1 MKNQTV
7 KHYHGKQQ
15 EMEQQS
21 GNGRRRIMPGGLRRV
36 GRWAAAF
43 LLAGFLAGA
52 SFGTP
57 GMDSVSAAQTIQTQA
72 AALELGE
79 LPLTADNAQRLD
91 FTINAGNVSKYDNA
105 VLTGSFSDEDGN
117 IARKRIVIDGTTVNL
132 TIRDVSIDRS
142 AWYATTAAIELI
154 NGAKLNLTLEGD
166 NVLKGSIG
174 GAGIGVGE
182 DCTLTIT
189 GQSMGT
195 LTAVGGSYYGGA
207 AGIGANG
214 TGAYAGKPREVIQ
227 KFGTIIIEGGTV
239 NAEGGTYYYRG
250 VLESSGAG
258 IGGSGYGSEGTII
271 IRGGVVNAV
280 GGTGAAGIGGGCA
293 GHVDKIEITGGK
305 VTASAVGDKTDSKI
319 QGAAIG
325 SGYNGNFQEAMPCG
339 EISITGGEITAD
351 GNIGYGTGDNEYDGG
366 SIRIGGEAKLDVTGT
381 ISPKDPEG
389 VAYTL
394 QLTVYD
400 LKLVGS
406 QNIPGTA
413 ELKNQ
418 KKTTTCTVAGASAA
432 IELEYFAES
441 ALTGKQDVK
450 VTLGADVYQTQ
461 VDFQE
466 GRTDYTVQI
475 GQPLC
480 DTRLRLDID
489 WNRKTKTRKVIALR
503 VRQAGKELGSQEY
516 YAGET
521 TECPESRD
529 YLYVQMYLPEGE
541 QYDITAAIKDV
552 NGGEPVTVSGQ
563 TVKSDVENMLYVLPL
578 NVELTDVDS
587 TDNLAEVTVSGK
599 KDIKVYYLVSGSELT
614 DAEVQEKAGAG
625 ETVSLKLTGGT
636 QTFSV
641 AASDVETDVTCY
653 VIAKG
658 SNGYS
663 AVYRQSFHSGKMAA
677 VKAMLYKRGETEG
690 IAYATLDAAVAAA
703 QKPENAGCTVR
714 LQENMTHSGTLTVNG
729 GSFTLDVN
737 GKQLTAEDRTTLLQ
751 LDGGSLTLK
760 DSVGTG
766 SMVGGKRVG
775 TTVANMIVANGGTL
789 TIQNGNYWVNAKGS
803 GADADKGAVIYTDE
817 GANPVVKIKD
827 GSFGR
832 KTQCSKYGFYM
843 QSGILEVEGGTF
855 VDVWNYAIKNTD
867 ATISGGEFQS
877 NLILSHDNAKLRG
890 GSFSSIYVADD
901 EGEIASNGD
910 CTKLLDGTYGE
921 KYQYK
926 YKKNGNLVEAKD
938 AKGNSLFN
946 VEVVCKLPELN
957 RSAQITIVG
966 RGNGQP
972 MIGDTLEC
980 TFIEYVSWDEWTE
993 LGTPTYNWYSVD
1005 GEDGEDVKLVHTD
1018 SGRANDKYTVT
1029 ADDIGKMIYCE
1040 VSVENYQKSV
1050 CTKPKG
1056 PVTKYRLSNITNLFQ
1071 QKPTK
1076 YYTGEPVTL
1085 TAEDFAA
1092 AGVGANN
1099 GWNLQLDTDFIVQR
1113 YEDNIEVGDYATVW
1127 IEGIGEYINS
1137 TRGTFYI
1144 QYKTMDVTP
1153 TVKGLGA
1160 DGWTDYVELVA
1171 PVGYTISFYQKEG
1184 YAGSIFYDTESD
1196 ADGVQ
1201 LTYYLKENAT
1211 GYISDAM
1218 QLNDTV
1224 KVDTTAPGFTG
1235 EADGISFGLNNWK
1248 ESEKELTFDIRTH
1261 SAPMAVHATDA
1272 LSGIQTYYYYAD
1284 RVQDTANYKVLTDY
1298 QLLGR
1303 SFTEAAD
1310 GKFTLDEDGSYVVY
1324 AYAVDK
1330 AGNQSAVI
1338 CSNGIVIDNTAPKL
1352 TADVPAESIEA
1363 NDADVEFT
1371 LDEAGT
1377 VYYYYCDSNSSL
1389 GLNATPSFDE
1399 LVALPG
1405 CCTAVPVSGEQAG
1418 QLQNI
1423 HLSDLDYNTEYAV
1436 YLVAEDILENVG
1448 KVQRLRFKT
1457 EKLAPVLKEAPTLTG
1472 EYGTKAKDLQPTGG
1486 KVCQSDG
1493 ETILEGTWS
1502 IATANMGLDLVLQA
1516 GEEKNY
1522 GVIFTVTSAGG
1533 LNDTY
1538 EDLECDAKVVITP
1551 RDIASFTVED
1561 IADCEYNDTEQKP
1574 EPVVKWTDSYNTE
1587 RTLTNGMDYQVSYRD
1602 NIHAGTATI
1611 IITGQGNYQ
1620 GTLEKEFRI
1629 TQAKNEFT
1637 STLTC
1642 DSYTYDKEAVPAPNV
1657 TAKYG
1662 TVIYEYAKVPDNGNP
1677 PEDGA
1682 YTTELPVKAG
1692 EWCVRA
1698 YVPETEDYAGMCSG
1712 GVPFTIRKAKYRNGM
1727 QYGEYV
1733 SYRDWT
1739 GETVTVPGD
1748 KFFPNPPE
1756 DCGKITY
1763 SVKVSDNSN
1772 ILEGSAAV
1780 DENGTL
1786 SYRLRQVA
1794 ASEIEYGSKGAWITY
1809 QIFTENYE
1817 IDGDSGWRIEVV
1829 DLLNFSVW
1837 DWVEIDGS
1845 NELTYGQKLS
1855 ALNLKSEGSL
1865 VYDVH
1870 MNEVEGSFE
1879 WLEPESVPAV
1889 GTASATYYFRH
1900 SLKESYKTYQN
1911 EIAIT
1916 VVPAEPEVT
1925 APVLSEGVTITYDR
1939 TKTLGELAPMDGYVT
1954 ASATGGIWTGGS
1966 AAWTVGDNRV
1976 TVDGSWSWQNPD
1988 VVPTVDNNG
1997 YVAVFTPTDTN
2008 YKQTTA
2014 VVTLSVE
2021 KATPDIT
2028 EKPTASAITYGQT
2041 LAESTLSGGAGNVAG
2056 TFAWKDGDVK
2066 PTVSDDD
2073 ATPYEVVFT
2082 SEDSNWGTAETTVT
2096 LKVHKAPR
2104 PSNMP
2109 QTKMEPAH
2117 SVKTVGEVEL
2127 PQGWCW
2133 EETDALQ
2140 ELADETAVTA
2150 TAVYNG
2156 SDKGNYETESAE
2168 IVLIR
2173 SKCEHAST
2181 TVNGRKDAT
2190 CQAEGY
2196 TGDTVCTECGV
2207 TLLVGTVIPKTAHSY
2222 TGAVTKAATTEE
2234 EGVMTYSCSACGH
2247 SYTEAIPKLTPTPK
2261 PEEDKTPA
2269 PTEAP
2274 TATPAPT
2281 AAPTEAP
2288 TATPDPTAAP
2298 AETPEA
2304 TPAPTAAPTEAPT
2317 ATPDPTAAPAET
2329 PEATPDPTAA
2339 PTEAPTATSAPATAP
2354 TTAPAAKATE
2364 APAAKPATTPVPVPA
2379 TKPAVMP
2386 VPDMEMPYLKK
2397 DTGKNSWELIGEQLE
2412 NTQDN
2417 GVIDVEMN
2425 GTTTVPGEIF
2435 DTIKDRDVTVVFH
2448 MGDGITWT
2456 VNGRDVTAAGK
2467 NIDLGVVF
2475 GEEAGKTIPVE
2486 VINNVTGERY
2496 SVNLTLAYDG
2506 EFGFK
2511 ATLTLNMDKKNAG
2524 LFANLFYYN
2533 EQSGE
2538 LEFICADEI
2547 DSQGEV
2553 GLTFTHASDYT
2564 IIIDRQSMEP
2574 GAVEDPVNPA
2584 AADEVSAT
2592 GSFPLIP
2599 GLLIAL
2605 AVIILG
2611 AAGILLVKAGK
2622 KTEE

>member
-7 KHYHGKQQ
+7 KQQ
-15 EMEQQS
+15 EMKKQN
-21 GNGRRRIMPGGLRRV
+21 GNDRKRSVDGLRRV

-57 GMDSVSAAQTIQTQA
+57 GMDRVNAAQTIQTQA
-72 AALELGE
+72 AVLELDK
-79 LPLTADNAQRLD
+79 LPLTTDNAQRLD
-91 FTINAGNVSKYDNA
+91 FTINAGNVSKYNNA

-132 TIRDVSIDRS
+132 TIRDVNIDRN

-189 GQSMGT
+189 AQSTGT
-195 LTAVGGSYYGGA
+195 LKAVGGSYYGGA

-239 NAEGGTYYYRG
+239 NAEGGTYSYRG
-250 VLESSGAG
+250 VLETSGAG

-271 IRGGVVNAV
+271 ISGGVVNAV

-293 GHVDKIEITGGK
+293 GHVDEIEITGGK
-305 VTASAVGDKTDSKI
+305 VTATAVVDGTNSTI

-325 SGYNGNFQEAMPCG
+325 SGYNGNSKEALPCG

-351 GNIGYGTGDNEYDGG
+351 GNIGYGTGDNEYNGG

-381 ISPKDPEG
+381 ISLKDPEG

-400 LKLVGS
+400 VRLVGS

-489 WNRKTKTRKVIALR
+489 WNWKTRTRKVIALS

-516 YAGET
+516 YAGVT
-521 TECPESRD
+521 TEYPKSRD

-541 QYDITAAIKDV
+541 QYDITTAIENV

-563 TVKSDVENMLYVLPL
+563 AVKSDVENMLYVLPL

-599 KDIKVYYLVSGSELT
+599 KDIKVYYLVSASELT
-614 DAEVQEKAGAG
+614 DAAVQEKAEAG
-625 ETVSLKLTGGT
+625 ETQSLTLTGGT

-663 AVYRQSFHSGKMAA
+663 AVYRQSFHSGKLAA

-714 LQENMTHSGTLTVNG
+714 IQEDMTHSGTLTVNG

-751 LDGGSLTLK
+751 LNGGSLTLK
-760 DSVGTG
+760 DSMGTG
-766 SMVGGKRVG
+766 SMVGGKRVKN
-775 TTVANMIVANGGTL
+775 TVANMIVANGGTL
-789 TIQNGNYWVNAKGS
+789 TIQNGNYWVNGN
-803 GADADKGAVIYTDE
+803 GNVADTGAVIYTAE

-832 KTQCSKYGFYM
+832 KTQCSKCGFYM
-843 QSGILEVEGGTF
+843 LSGTLEVEGGTF
-855 VDVWNYAIKNTD
+855 VDVRNYAIKSAK
-867 ATISGGEFQS
+867 ATISGGEFKD
-877 NLILSHDNAKLRG
+877 NLYLNQDNVKLRG
-890 GSFSSIYVADD
+890 GIFSSIYVADD

-910 CTKLLDGTYGE
+910 CTKLLDGEYG
-921 KYQYK
+921 KNYQY
-926 YKKNGNLVEAKD
+926 YKKDTKGQYSKPLDKKAANGT
-938 AKGNSLFN
+938 SLLE
-946 VEVVCKLPELN
+946 VEVFCLLQELKG
-957 RSAQITIVG
+957 SAVISVKSASGSI
-966 RGNGQP
+966 RQP
-972 MIGDTLEC
+972 MVGDTLQC
-980 TFIEYVSWDEWTE
+980 TFTPESGMTEWDAIEE
-993 LGTPTYNWYSVD
+993 PAYNWYRMD
-1005 GEDGEDVKLVHTD
+1005 GEEATLVETKT
-1018 SGRANDKYTVT
+1018 GRWNNTYDVT
-1029 ADDIGKMIYCE
+1029 ADDLGKTLYCE
-1040 VSVENYQKSV
+1040 VTAANYQKSV
-1050 CTKPKG
+1050 RGELKG
-1056 PVTKYRLSNITNLFQ
+1056 PVTKYRLNAINTLF
-1071 QKPTK
+1071 KNTVTK

-1085 TAEDFAA
+1085 TAEDFAD
-1092 AGVGANN
+1092 AGVGGNN
-1099 GWNLQLDTDFIVQR
+1099 NLNLQLDIDFVVQR
-1113 YEDNIEVGDYATVW
+1113 YENNIEVGKATVW
-1127 IEGIGEYINS
+1127 VEGIGDYIGS
-1137 TRGTFYI
+1137 TKNRFDI
-1144 QYKTMDVTP
+1144 VYKPMNVTP

-1160 DGWTDYVELVA
+1160 DGWTNCAELVA
-1171 PVGYTISFYQKEG
+1171 PEGYTISFSQKDG
-1184 YAGSIFYDTESD
+1184 YAGSIFYDKESGMD
-1196 ADGVQ
+1196 SVQ
-1201 LTYYLKENAT
+1201 PTYYLRETTT
-1211 GYISDAM
+1211 GYISDAK
-1218 QLNDTV
+1218 QLADV
-1224 KVDTTAPGFTG
+1224 IKVEKEAPVFTG
-1235 EADGISFGLNNWK
+1235 EFDGISFGLSNWK
-1248 ESEKELTFDIRTH
+1248 EREKPISFEIKTK
-1261 SAPMAVHATDA
+1261 SAQMALQATDA

-1284 RVQDTANYKVLTDY
+1284 RVQDTANYQVLTDY
-1298 QLLGR
+1298 QLQELER
-1303 SFTEAAD
+1303 SFKAAEN
-1310 GKFTLDEDGSYVVY
+1310 GRFTLDTDGSYVVY

-1330 AGNQSAVI
+1330 AGNRSAVI
-1338 CSNGIVIDNTAPKL
+1338 CSNGIVIDNTAPGL
-1352 TADVPAESIEA
+1352 TAAVPAEKIKSNE
-1363 NDADVEFT
+1363 ADVEFT
-1371 LDEAGT
+1371 MDEAGT
-1377 VYYYYCDSNSSL
+1377 LSYYYCDSNSGFGMNETPTFEELENHKGAFDEHFRYGTVSVSL
-1389 GLNATPSFDE
+1389 GQ
-1399 LVALPG
+1399 V
-1405 CCTAVPVSGEQAG
+1405 G
-1418 QLQNI
+1418 QKQNLSLENLDI
-1423 HLSDLDYNTEYAV
+1423 HTEYAV
-1436 YLVAEDILENVG
+1436 YLVTEDEMGNVSQV
-1448 KVQRLRFKT
+1448 KRLNFRTK
-1457 EKLAPVLKEAPTLTG
+1457 KLLPVLKEAPTLTG
-1472 EYGTKAKDLQPTGG
+1472 EYGTKVADLQITGG
-1486 KVCQSDG
+1486 SVLQPDK
-1493 ETILEGTWS
+1493 ETALEGTWS
-1502 IATANMGLDLVLQA
+1502 LVTGNTGLDLVPQV
-1516 GEEKNY
+1516 GEEKTY
-1522 GVIFTVTSAGG
+1522 RVIYKITSAGG
-1533 LNDTY
+1533 LNDAY
-1538 EDLECDAKVVITP
+1538 EDVECDAKAVITP
-1551 RDIASFTVED
+1551 KDISSFTVED
-1561 IADCEYNDTEQKP
+1561 IADCEYSGAELTP
-1574 EPVVKWTDSYNTE
+1574 EPVVKGTDRYGAE
-1587 RTLTNGMDYQVSYRD
+1587 QTLTKGVDYQVSYRD
-1602 NIHAGTATI
+1602 NTHAGTATM

-1620 GTLEKEFRI
+1620 GVLEKRFQI
-1629 TQAKNEFT
+1629 KQARNEFT
-1637 STLTC
+1637 SKLTC
-1642 DSYTYDKEAVPAPNV
+1642 AGYTYAKDAVPAPNV

-1662 TVIYEYAKVPDNGNP
+1662 TVIYEYAKVADNGNP
-1677 PEDGA
+1677 PVEDD

-1698 YVPETEDYAGMCSG
+1698 YVPETEDYTGMLSG
-1712 GVPFTIRKAKYRNGM
+1712 GVPFTIRKAEYRNGI

-1739 GETVTVPGD
+1739 GETVTVPGE

-1763 SVKVSDNSN
+1763 SVKVDDLSN
-1772 ILEGSAAV
+1772 ILEGTAVV

-1786 SYRLRQVA
+1786 SYRLRQVT
-1794 ASEIEYGSKGAWITY
+1794 ASEIENGEKQAWITY
-1809 QIFTENYE
+1809 KISTENYE
-1817 IDGDSGWRIEVV
+1817 IVGDSGWRIEVV
-1829 DLLNFSVW
+1829 DWLEFQGRDEVQ
-1837 DWVEIDGS
+1837 IDGS

-1855 ALNLKSEGSL
+1855 ALTLNSRNS
-1865 VYDVH
+1865 VFHDVH

-1889 GTASATYYFRH
+1889 GTTSATYYLRH

-1916 VVPAEPEVT
+1916 VVPATPRVT
-1925 APVLSEGVTITYDR
+1925 APVLGNGVTITYDPA
-1939 TKTLGELAPMDGYVT
+1939 KTLGDVFPLNGYAV
-1954 ASATGGIWTGGS
+1954 AGSMAESIWTGGS
-1966 AAWTVGDNRV
+1966 AVWTVGDNEV

-1988 VVPTVDNNG
+1988 IVPTVDSEG
-1997 YVAVFTPTDTN
+1997 YVAVFTPTDHVN
-2008 YKQTTA
+2008 YKPTTA
-2014 VVTLSVE
+2014 VVTLSLG
-2021 KATPDIT
+2021 KATPEIT
-2028 EKPTASAITYGQT
+2028 EKPTAAAITYGQT
-2041 LAESTLSGGAGNVAG
+2041 LAESRLSGGAGNVAG
-2056 TFAWKDGDVK
+2056 TFAWKDGSVR
-2066 PTVSDDD
+2066 PTVSDGD

-2082 SEDSNWGTAETTVT
+2082 STDSNWGKAETTVT
-2096 LKVHKAPR
+2096 LTVHKAPC

-2109 QTKMEPAH
+2109 QAKMEPAH
-2117 SVKTVGEVEL
+2117 RVKTVGEVEL
-2127 PQGWCW
+2127 PQGWYW
-2133 EETDALQ
+2133 EEADALL
-2140 ELADETAVTA
+2140 ELTDETAVTA

-2156 SDKGNYETESAE
+2156 SDKGNYETESVE

-2173 SKCEHAST
+2173 SICEHAQT
-2181 TVNGRKDAT
+2181 AVNGMRDAT
-2190 CQAEGY
+2190 CQTEGY
-2196 TGDTVCTECGV
+2196 TGDTVCAECGV
-2207 TLLVGTVIPKTAHSY
+2207 TLLVGTAIPKTEHRFTS
-2222 TGAVTKAATTEE
+2222 AVTKEATTQE
-2234 EGVMTYSCSACGH
+2234 EGILTYACGACGY
-2247 SYTEAIPKLTPTPK
+2247 SYTEAIAKLAPTPE
-2261 PEEDKTPA
+2261 PEEDTTSDAA
-2269 PTEAP
+2269 PTETP
-2274 TATPAPT
+2274 ATSPAPT
-2281 AAPTEAP
+2281 AAPAATTAP
-2288 TATPDPTAAP
+2288 TA
-2298 AETPEA
+2298 
-2304 TPAPTAAPTEAPT
+2304 
-2317 ATPDPTAAPAET
+2317 
-2329 PEATPDPTAA
+2329 
-2339 PTEAPTATSAPATAP
+2339 
-2354 TTAPAAKATE
+2354 
-2364 APAAKPATTPVPVPA
+2364 APAAKPAATPIPVPA
-2379 TKPAVMP
+2379 TKPAVTP
-2386 VPDMEMPYLKK
+2386 EPDVEMPYLKN

-2412 NTQDN
+2412 NAPDSD
-2417 GVIDVEMN
+2417 VIDVEMN
-2425 GTTTVPGEIF
+2425 GTTTVPGDIF
-2435 DTIKDRDVTVVFH
+2435 DTIKGRDVTVVFH

-2467 NIDLGVVF
+2467 DIDFGVVF

-2486 VINNVTGERY
+2486 IINNVTGERY

-2506 EFGFK
+2506 EFGFR
-2511 ATLTLNMDKKNAG
+2511 ATLTVNMDKKNAG

-2538 LEFICADEI
+2538 LEFICAGEI

-2564 IIIDRQSMEP
+2564 IIVDRQSMEP
-2574 GAVEDPVNPA
+2574 GVVENPVNPA
-2584 AADEVSAT
+2584 SAEEIST
-2592 GSFPLIP
+2592 AGSFHPVRV
-2599 GLLIAL
+2599 LLMAL

-2611 AAGILLVKAGK
+2611 AAGILLVVVRN
-2622 KTEE
+2622 KTEK

>member
-7 KHYHGKQQ
+7 KQQ
-15 EMEQQS
+15 EMEKQN
-21 GNGRRRIMPGGLRRV
+21 GNDRKRSVDGLRRV

-57 GMDSVSAAQTIQTQA
+57 GMDRVNAAQTIQTQA
-72 AALELGE
+72 AVLELDK
-79 LPLTADNAQRLD
+79 LPLTTDNAQRLD
-91 FTINAGNVSKYDNA
+91 FTINAGNVSKYNNA
-105 VLTGSFSDEDGN
+105 VLTGRFSDEDGN

-132 TIRDVSIDRS
+132 TIWDVNIDRN

-154 NGAKLNLTLEGD
+154 NGAKLNLTLEGN

-189 GQSMGT
+189 AQSTGT

-214 TGAYAGKPREVIQ
+214 TGAYQGKPREVIQ

-239 NAEGGTYYYRG
+239 NAEGGTYSYKG

-258 IGGSGYGSEGTII
+258 IGGSGFGSEGTII

-280 GGTGAAGIGGGCA
+280 GGTGAAGIGGGCT

-351 GNIGYGTGDNEYDGG
+351 GNIGYGTGDNKYDGG

-381 ISPKDPEG
+381 ISLKDPVG

-400 LKLVGS
+400 LKLVGR

-441 ALTGKQDVK
+441 ALTGKQDVR

-489 WNRKTKTRKVIALR
+489 WNWKTKTRKVIALI

-541 QYDITAAIKDV
+541 QYDITAAIEDV
-552 NGGEPVTVSGQ
+552 NGGKPVTVSGQ

-599 KDIKVYYLVSGSELT
+599 KDIKVYYLVSASELT

-625 ETVSLKLTGGT
+625 ETVSLTLTGGT

-663 AVYRQSFHSGKMAA
+663 AVYRQSFHSGKIAA

-714 LQENMTHSGTLTVNG
+714 IQENMAHIGTLTVNG

-737 GKQLTAEDRTTLLQ
+737 GKQLTAKDRTTLLQ
-751 LDGGSLTLK
+751 LNGGSLTLK
-760 DSVGTG
+760 DSKGTG
-766 SMVGGKRVG
+766 GMVGGKRVG
-775 TTVANMIVANGGTL
+775 STVANMIVANGGTL
-789 TIQNGNYWVNAKGS
+789 TIQNGNYWVNGNGNVS
-803 GADADKGAVIYTDE
+803 DTGAVIYTAE
-817 GANPVVKIKD
+817 RANPVVKIKD

-832 KTQCSKYGFYM
+832 KPQCSKYGFYM
-843 QSGILEVEGGTF
+843 QSGTLEVEGGTF
-855 VDVWNYAIKNTD
+855 VDVWNYAIKDTE

-877 NLILSHDNAKLRG
+877 NLILSQDNAKLRG
-890 GSFSSIYVADD
+890 GIFSSIYVADD
-901 EGEIASNGD
+901 EGKIASDGK
-910 CTKLLDGTYGE
+910 CTKLLDGEYG
-921 KYQYK
+921 KNYQY
-926 YKKNGNLVEAKD
+926 YKKD
-938 AKGNSLFN
+938 SKGQYKPVDETGANSNSLLN
-946 VEVVCKLPELN
+946 VKVFCLLQELDK
-957 RSAQITIVG
+957 SAQITIVG
-966 RGNGQP
+966 RGGKQP
-972 MIGDTLEC
+972 LIGDTLQC
-980 TFIEYVSWDEWTE
+980 TFVPQPSWMDWEDD
-993 LGTPTYNWYSVD
+993 LGTPTYNWYRVD
-1005 GEDGEDVKLVHTD
+1005 GEDVTLVHTA
-1018 SGRANDKYTVT
+1018 SGRQNDKYTVT
-1029 ADDIGKMIYCE
+1029 AEDIGKTIYCE

-1050 CTKPKG
+1050 RTG
-1056 PVTKYRLSNITNLFQ
+1056 QTETVTKYRLNAINTLF
-1071 QKPTK
+1071 KNTVTK

-1085 TAEDFAA
+1085 TAEDFAD
-1092 AGVGANN
+1092 AGVGGNN
-1099 GWNLQLDTDFIVQR
+1099 NLNLQLDTDFIVQR
-1113 YEDNIEVGDYATVW
+1113 YENNTEVGRATVW

-1160 DGWTDYVELVA
+1160 DGWTDCVELVA
-1171 PVGYTISFYQKEG
+1171 PVGYTISFSQKEG

-1248 ESEKELTFDIRTH
+1248 ESERELTFDIRTH

-1303 SFTEAAD
+1303 SFTESAD

-1399 LVALPG
+1399 LVALLG
-1405 CCTAVPVSGEQAG
+1405 CTAVPVSGEQAG

-1436 YLVAEDILENVG
+1436 YLVAEDILKNVG

-1457 EKLAPVLKEAPTLTG
+1457 EKLAPVLKEVPTLTG

-1522 GVIFTVTSAGG
+1522 GVIFTATSAGG

-1611 IITGQGNYQ
+1611 IITGQGNYE

-1629 TQAKNEFT
+1629 TQARNEFT
-1637 STLTC
+1637 SKLTC

-1662 TVIYEYAKVPDNGNP
+1662 TVIYEYAKVADNGNP
-1677 PEDGA
+1677 PVEDD

-1698 YVPETEDYAGMCSG
+1698 YVPETEDYTGMLSG
-1712 GVPFTIRKAKYRNGM
+1712 GVPFTIRKAEYRNGI

-1739 GETVTVPGD
+1739 GETVTVPGE

-1763 SVKVSDNSN
+1763 SVKVDDLSN
-1772 ILEGSAAV
+1772 ILEGTAVV
-1780 DENGTL
+1780 DENGNL
-1786 SYRLRQVA
+1786 SYRLRQLT
-1794 ASEIEYGSKGAWITY
+1794 ASEIETGEKQAWITY
-1809 QIFTENYE
+1809 KISTENYE
-1817 IDGDSGWRIEVV
+1817 ILGDSGWRIEVV
-1829 DLLNFSVW
+1829 DWLEFQGRDEVQ
-1837 DWVEIDGS
+1837 IDGS

-1855 ALNLKSEGSL
+1855 ALTLNSRNS
-1865 VYDVH
+1865 VFHDVH

-1889 GTASATYYFRH
+1889 GTTSATYYLRH

-1916 VVPAEPEVT
+1916 VVPAAPRVT
-1925 APVLSEGVTITYDR
+1925 APVLGNGVTITYDPA
-1939 TKTLGELAPMDGYVT
+1939 KTLGDVFPMNGY
-1954 ASATGGIWTGGS
+1954 AAAGSMAESIWTGGS
-1966 AAWTVGDNRV
+1966 AVWTVGDNEV

-1988 VVPTVDNNG
+1988 IVPTVDSEG
-1997 YVAVFTPTDTN
+1997 YVAVFTPTDNVN
-2008 YKQTTA
+2008 YKPATA
-2014 VVTLSVE
+2014 VVTLALG
-2021 KATPDIT
+2021 KAKPEIT
-2028 EKPTASAITYGQT
+2028 EKPTAAAITYGQT
-2041 LAESTLSGGAGNVAG
+2041 LGESLLSGGAGNVAG
-2056 TFAWKDGDVK
+2056 TFAWKDGSVR
-2066 PTVSDDD
+2066 PTVSDGD

-2082 SEDSNWGTAETTVT
+2082 STDSNWGKAETTVT
-2096 LKVHKAPR
+2096 LTVHKAPC

-2109 QTKMEPAH
+2109 QAKMEPAH
-2117 SVKTVGEVEL
+2117 RVKTVGEVEL
-2127 PQGWCW
+2127 PQGWYW
-2133 EETDALQ
+2133 EEADALL
-2140 ELADETAVTA
+2140 ELTDETAVTA

-2156 SDKGNYETESAE
+2156 SDKGNYETESVE

-2173 SKCEHAST
+2173 SICEHAQT
-2181 TVNGRKDAT
+2181 AVNGMRDAT
-2190 CQAEGY
+2190 CQTEGY
-2196 TGDTVCTECGV
+2196 TGDTVCAECGV
-2207 TLLVGTVIPKTAHSY
+2207 TLLVGTAIPKTEHRFTS
-2222 TGAVTKAATTEE
+2222 AVTKEATTQE
-2234 EGVMTYSCSACGH
+2234 EGILTYACGACGY
-2247 SYTEAIPKLTPTPK
+2247 SYTEAIAKLAPTPE
-2261 PEEDKTPA
+2261 PEEDTTSDAA
-2269 PTEAP
+2269 PTETP
-2274 TATPAPT
+2274 ATSPAPT
-2281 AAPTEAP
+2281 AAPAATTAP
-2288 TATPDPTAAP
+2288 TA
-2298 AETPEA
+2298 
-2304 TPAPTAAPTEAPT
+2304 
-2317 ATPDPTAAPAET
+2317 
-2329 PEATPDPTAA
+2329 
-2339 PTEAPTATSAPATAP
+2339 
-2354 TTAPAAKATE
+2354 
-2364 APAAKPATTPVPVPA
+2364 APAAKPAATPIPVPA
-2379 TKPAVMP
+2379 TKPAVTP
-2386 VPDMEMPYLKK
+2386 EPDVEMPYLKN

-2412 NTQDN
+2412 NAPDREI
-2417 GVIDVEMN
+2417 IDVEMN
-2425 GTTTVPGEIF
+2425 GTTMVPGDIF
-2435 DTIKDRDVTVVFH
+2435 DTIKGRDVTAVFH

-2456 VNGRDVTAAGK
+2456 VNGQDVTAAGK

-2475 GEEAGKTIPVE
+2475 GGEAGKTIPVE
-2486 VINNVTGERY
+2486 IINNVTGERY

-2506 EFGFK
+2506 EFGFR
-2511 ATLTLNMDKKNAG
+2511 ATLTVNMDKKNAG
-2524 LFANLFYYN
+2524 FFANLFYYN

-2538 LEFICADEI
+2538 LEFICAGEI

-2564 IIIDRQSMEP
+2564 IIVDRQSMEP
-2574 GAVEDPVNPA
+2574 GVVENPVNPA
-2584 AADEVSAT
+2584 SAEEIST
-2592 GSFPLIP
+2592 AGSFHPVRV
-2599 GLLIAL
+2599 LLMAL
-2605 AVIILG
+2605 AVLVLG
-2611 AAGILLVKAGK
+2611 AAGILLVVVRN
-2622 KTEE
+2622 KTEK

>member
-7 KHYHGKQQ
+7 KQHLGKQQ
-15 EMEQQS
+15 EMEKQN
-21 GNGRRRIMPGGLRRV
+21 GNDRKRSVDGLRRV

-57 GMDSVSAAQTIQTQA
+57 GMDRVNAAQTIQTQA
-72 AALELGE
+72 AVLELDK
-79 LPLTADNAQRLD
+79 LPLTTDNAQRLD
-91 FTINAGNVSKYDNA
+91 FTINAGNVSKYNNA
-105 VLTGSFSDEDGN
+105 VLTGRFSDEDGN

-132 TIRDVSIDRS
+132 TIRDVNIDRN

-189 GQSMGT
+189 AQSTGT
-195 LTAVGGSYYGGA
+195 LKAVGGSYYGGA

-239 NAEGGTYYYRG
+239 NAEGGTYSYRG
-250 VLESSGAG
+250 VLETSGAG

-271 IRGGVVNAV
+271 ISGGVVNAV

-305 VTASAVGDKTDSKI
+305 VTATAVVDGTNSTI

-325 SGYNGNFQEAMPCG
+325 SGYNGNSKEALPCG

-351 GNIGYGTGDNEYDGG
+351 GNIGYGTGDNEYNGG

-381 ISPKDPEG
+381 ISPKDPVG

-400 LKLVGS
+400 LKLVGR

-489 WNRKTKTRKVIALR
+489 WNWKTKTRKVTALS

-541 QYDITAAIKDV
+541 QYDITATIEDV

-578 NVELTDVDS
+578 NVELTDVDN

-599 KDIKVYYLVSGSELT
+599 KDIKVYYLVSRSELT
-614 DAEVQEKAGAG
+614 DAAVQEKAKAG
-625 ETVSLKLTGGT
+625 ETESRTLTGGT

-641 AASDVETDVTCY
+641 AASDVETKVTCY
-653 VIAKG
+653 VIAEG

-663 AVYRQSFHSGKMAA
+663 AVYRHSFHSGKLVA
-677 VKAMLYKRGETEG
+677 VKAMLYRHGETKG

-714 LQENMTHSGTLTVNG
+714 IQEDMTHRGTLTVNG

-751 LDGGSLTLK
+751 LNGGSLILK

-766 SMVGGKRVG
+766 SMVGGKRVKN
-775 TTVANMIVANGGTL
+775 TVANMIVANGGTL
-789 TIQNGNYWVNAKGS
+789 TILNGNYWVNGN
-803 GADADKGAVIYTDE
+803 GAENDTGAVIYTAE
-817 GANPVVKIKD
+817 GAKPVVKIKD
-827 GSFGR
+827 GSFG
-832 KTQCSKYGFYM
+832 KKNQCSKRGFYM
-843 QSGILEVEGGTF
+843 QSGTLEVEGGTF
-855 VDVWNYAIKNTD
+855 VDVWNYAIKDTK

-877 NLILSHDNAKLRG
+877 NLILSQDNAKLRG
-890 GSFSSIYVADD
+890 GSFVTLMVAD
-901 EGEIASNGD
+901 EAGNIASGGD
-910 CTKLLDGTYGE
+910 CSQLLDGTYGE
-921 KYQYK
+921 KYQ

-957 RSAQITIVG
+957 RRAQITIV
-966 RGNGQP
+966 NGGTRQP
-972 MIGDTLEC
+972 MVGDTLEC
-980 TFIEYVSWDEWTE
+980 TFIEYVSWDAWTE

-1160 DGWTDYVELVA
+1160 DGWTNCAELVA
-1171 PVGYTISFYQKEG
+1171 PEGYTISFSQKDG
-1184 YAGSIFYDTESD
+1184 YAGSIFYDKESGM
-1196 ADGVQ
+1196 DGVQ
-1201 LTYYLKENAT
+1201 PTYYLRETAT
-1211 GYISDAM
+1211 GYISDAK
-1218 QLNDTV
+1218 QLADV
-1224 KVDTTAPGFTG
+1224 IKVEKEAPVFTG
-1235 EADGISFGLNNWK
+1235 ESDGISFGLSNWK
-1248 ESEKELTFDIRTH
+1248 EREKPISFEIKTK
-1261 SAPMAVHATDA
+1261 SAQMALQATDA

-1284 RVQDTANYKVLTDY
+1284 RVQDTANYQVLTDY
-1298 QLLGR
+1298 QLQELER
-1303 SFTEAAD
+1303 SFKAAEN
-1310 GKFTLDEDGSYVVY
+1310 GRFTLDTDGSYVVY

-1330 AGNQSAVI
+1330 AGNRSAVI
-1338 CSNGIVIDNTAPKL
+1338 CSNGIVIDNTAPGL
-1352 TADVPAESIEA
+1352 ISTVPAEKITSNTA
-1363 NDADVEFT
+1363 NVEFT
-1371 LDEAGT
+1371 MDEAGT
-1377 VYYYYCDSNSSL
+1377 LFYYYCDSSSTF
-1389 GLNATPSFDE
+1389 GLNVTPTFEELENHKGAFDE
-1399 LVALPG
+1399 HFRYG
-1405 CCTAVPVSGEQAG
+1405 TVSVSENQVG
-1418 QLQNI
+1418 QKQK
-1423 HLSDLDYNTEYAV
+1423 LSLENMDINTEYAV
-1436 YLVAEDILENVG
+1436 YLVTEDEMGNVSQ
-1448 KVQRLRFKT
+1448 VERLNFRTK
-1457 EKLAPVLKEAPTLTG
+1457 KLLPVLKEAPTLTG
-1472 EYGTKAKDLQPTGG
+1472 EYGTKVSDLQITGG
-1486 KVCQSDG
+1486 SVLRTDK
-1493 ETILEGTWS
+1493 ETALEGTWS
-1502 IATANMGLDLVLQA
+1502 LAVGNTGLDLVPQV
-1516 GEEKNY
+1516 GEEKTY
-1522 GVIFTVTSAGG
+1522 RVVYKITSAGG
-1533 LNDTY
+1533 LNAAY
-1538 EDLECDAKVVITP
+1538 EDVECDAKVVITP
-1551 RDIASFTVED
+1551 KDISSVMVEN
-1561 IADCEYNDTEQKP
+1561 IADRVYNDAEQTPKT
-1574 EPVVKWTDSYNTE
+1574 VVKWTDSYNTE
-1587 RTLTNGMDYQVSYRD
+1587 RTLTNGTDYQVSYRD
-1602 NIHAGTATI
+1602 NTHAGTATAV
-1611 IITGQGNYQ
+1611 ITGQGNYQ
-1620 GTLEKEFRI
+1620 GTLEKKFQI

-1637 STLTC
+1637 AELTC
-1642 DSYTYDKEAVPAPNV
+1642 DSYTYAKGVTPAPIM
-1657 TAKYG
+1657 TAKFG
-1662 TVIYEYAKVPDNGNP
+1662 TVIYEYAKVPENGAP
-1677 PEDGA
+1677 PDDSA
-1682 YTTELPVKAG
+1682 YTVEIPAKAG
-1692 EWCVRA
+1692 DWCVRA
-1698 YVPETEDYAGMCSG
+1698 YVPETEDYTGMLSE
-1712 GVPFTIRKAKYRNGM
+1712 GVLFTIRKAEYRNGM

-1739 GETVTVPGD
+1739 GETVTVPGE

-1763 SVKVSDNSN
+1763 SVKVDDFSN
-1772 ILEGSAAV
+1772 ILEGTAVV
-1780 DENGTL
+1780 DENGNL
-1786 SYRLRQVA
+1786 SYRLRQLT
-1794 ASEIEYGSKGAWITY
+1794 ASEIEYGSKQAWITY
-1809 QIFTENYE
+1809 KISTENYE
-1817 IDGDSGWRIEVV
+1817 ILGDSGWRIEVV
-1829 DLLNFSVW
+1829 DLLNFSVR
-1837 DWVEIDGS
+1837 DWVEIEGS

-1855 ALNLKSEGSL
+1855 ALNLKSEGSV

-1870 MNEVEGSFE
+1870 MNEVEGSFA

-1889 GTASATYYFRH
+1889 GTTSVTYYFRH

-1916 VVPAEPEVT
+1916 VVPAAPRVT
-1925 APVLSEGVTITYDR
+1925 APVLAEGVTITYDQ
-1939 TKTLGELAPMDGYVT
+1939 TKTLGEMAPMSNYVP
-1954 ASATGGIWTGGS
+1954 AGGSAAGSVWTGGS
-1966 AAWTVGDNRV
+1966 AVWTVGDNEL
-1976 TVDGSWSWQNPD
+1976 TVDGSWSWENPD
-1988 VVPTVDNNG
+1988 IVPTVDNEG
-1997 YVAVFTPTDTN
+1997 YVAVFTPTDHVN
-2008 YKQTTA
+2008 YKPTTA
-2014 VVTLSVE
+2014 VVTLSLG
-2021 KATPDIT
+2021 KATPEIT
-2028 EKPTASAITYGQT
+2028 EKPTAAAITYGQT
-2041 LAESTLSGGAGNVAG
+2041 LAESQLSGGAGNVDG
-2056 TFAWKDGDVK
+2056 TFAWKDGSVR
-2066 PTVSDDD
+2066 PTVSDGD

-2082 SEDSNWGTAETTVT
+2082 STDSNWGKAETTVT
-2096 LKVHKAPR
+2096 LTVHKASC

-2109 QTKMEPAH
+2109 QAKMEPTH
-2117 SVKTVGEVEL
+2117 RVKTVGEVEL
-2127 PQGWCW
+2127 PQGWYW
-2133 EETDALQ
+2133 EEADALL
-2140 ELADETAVTA
+2140 ELTDETAVTA

-2156 SDKGNYETESAE
+2156 SDKGNYETESVE

-2173 SKCEHAST
+2173 SICEHAQT
-2181 TVNGRKDAT
+2181 TVNGMRDAT
-2190 CQAEGY
+2190 CQVEGY

-2207 TLLVGTVIPKTAHSY
+2207 TLLVGTAIPKTEHRFTS
-2222 TGAVTKAATTEE
+2222 AVTKEATTQE
-2234 EGVMTYSCSACGH
+2234 EGILTYACGACGY
-2247 SYTEAIPKLTPTPK
+2247 SYTEAIAKLAPTPE
-2261 PEEDKTPA
+2261 PEEDTTSDAA
-2269 PTEAP
+2269 PTETPAATPAP
-2274 TATPAPT
+2274 TATPAATT
-2281 AAPTEAP
+2281 A
-2288 TATPDPTAAP
+2288 PTAAP
-2298 AETPEA
+2298 A
-2304 TPAPTAAPTEAPT
+2304 
-2317 ATPDPTAAPAET
+2317 
-2329 PEATPDPTAA
+2329 
-2339 PTEAPTATSAPATAP
+2339 S
-2354 TTAPAAKATE
+2354 
-2364 APAAKPATTPVPVPA
+2364 KPATTPIPVPA
-2379 TKPAVMP
+2379 TEPTVTP
-2386 VPDMEMPYLKK
+2386 VPDTEMPYLKN

-2412 NTQDN
+2412 NAPDREI
-2417 GVIDVEMN
+2417 IDVEMN
-2425 GTTTVPGEIF
+2425 GTTIVPGDIF
-2435 DTIKDRDVTVVFH
+2435 DTIKGRDVTVVFH

-2467 NIDLGVVF
+2467 DIDFGVVF

-2486 VINNVTGERY
+2486 IINNVTRERY

-2506 EFGFK
+2506 EFGFR
-2511 ATLTLNMDKKNAG
+2511 ATLTVNMDKKNAG
-2524 LFANLFYYN
+2524 FFANLFYYN

-2538 LEFICADEI
+2538 LEFICAGEI

-2564 IIIDRQSMEP
+2564 IIVDRQSMEP
-2574 GAVEDPVNPA
+2574 GVVENPVNPA
-2584 AADEVSAT
+2584 SAEEIST
-2592 GSFPLIP
+2592 AGSFHPVRV
-2599 GLLIAL
+2599 LLMAL

-2611 AAGILLVKAGK
+2611 AAGILLVVVRN
-2622 KTEE
+2622 KTEK

>member
-7 KHYHGKQQ
+7 KQQ
-15 EMEQQS
+15 EMEKQN
-21 GNGRRRIMPGGLRRV
+21 GNDRKRSVDGLRRV

-57 GMDSVSAAQTIQTQA
+57 GMDRVNAAHTIQTQTQA
-72 AALELGE
+72 AVLELDK
-79 LPLTADNAQRLD
+79 LPLTTDNAQRLD
-91 FTINAGNVSKYDNA
+91 FTINAGNVSKYNNA
-105 VLTGSFSDEDGN
+105 VLTGRFSDEDGN

-132 TIRDVSIDRS
+132 TIRDVNIDRN

-154 NGAKLNLTLEGD
+154 NGAKLNLTLEGN

-189 GQSMGT
+189 AQSIGT

-214 TGAYAGKPREVIQ
+214 TGAYQGKPREVIQ

-239 NAEGGTYYYRG
+239 NAEGGTYSYRG
-250 VLESSGAG
+250 VLETSGAG

-305 VTASAVGDKTDSKI
+305 VTATAVADGTDSTI

-325 SGYNGNFQEAMPCG
+325 SGYNGNSKEALPCG
-339 EISITGGEITAD
+339 EIFITGGEITAD
-351 GNIGYGTGDNEYDGG
+351 GNIGYGTGDNEYNGG

-381 ISPKDPEG
+381 ISLKDPVG

-400 LKLVGS
+400 LKLVGR

-461 VDFQE
+461 VNFQE

-489 WNRKTKTRKVIALR
+489 WNWKTKTRKVTALS

-541 QYDITAAIKDV
+541 QYDITAAIEDV

-563 TVKSDVENMLYVLPL
+563 MVKSDVENMLYVLPL
-578 NVELTDVDS
+578 NVKLTDVDN

-599 KDIKVYYLVSGSELT
+599 KDIKVYYLVSRSELT
-614 DAEVQEKAGAG
+614 DAAVQEKAEAG
-625 ETVSLKLTGGT
+625 ETQSLTLTGGT

-653 VIAKG
+653 VIAEG

-663 AVYRQSFHSGKMAA
+663 AVYRHSFHSGKLAA
-677 VKAMLYKRGETEG
+677 VEAMLYRHGETKG

-714 LQENMTHSGTLTVNG
+714 IQEDMTHSGTLTVNG

-737 GKQLTAEDRTTLLQ
+737 GKQLTEEDRTTLLQ
-751 LDGGSLTLK
+751 LNGGSLTLK

-766 SMVGGKRVG
+766 SMVGGKRVKD
-775 TTVANMIVANGGTL
+775 TVAHMIVANGGTL
-789 TIQNGNYWVNAKGS
+789 TIQNGNYWVNGR
-803 GADADKGAVIYTDE
+803 GNEADTGAVIYTAE

-832 KTQCSKYGFYM
+832 KTLCSKYGFYM
-843 QSGILEVEGGTF
+843 KSGTLEVEGGTF

-877 NLILSHDNAKLRG
+877 QIYLSQDKTKLRG
-890 GSFSSIYVADD
+890 GIFSTIRVADD
-901 EGEIASNGD
+901 EGKIASDGE
-910 CTKLLDGTYGE
+910 CTKLLDGEYG
-921 KYQYK
+921 KNYQY
-926 YKKNGNLVEAKD
+926 YKKDN
-938 AKGNSLFN
+938 KGQYKPVDKTGANSYSLY
-946 VEVVCKLPELN
+946 EVKVFCLLKELKG
-957 RSAQITIVG
+957 SAAISVKSAPGSI
-966 RGNGQP
+966 RQP
-972 MIGDTLEC
+972 MVGDTLEC
-980 TFIEYVSWDEWTE
+980 TFTPESGMTEWDVIEE
-993 LGTPTYNWYSVD
+993 PAYNWYRMD
-1005 GEDGEDVKLVHTD
+1005 GEEATLVETKTGKLNNTYD
-1018 SGRANDKYTVT
+1018 VT
-1029 ADDIGKMIYCE
+1029 ADDLGKTLYCE
-1040 VSVENYQKSV
+1040 VTAANYQKSV
-1050 CTKPKG
+1050 RSEPKG
-1056 PVTKYRLSNITNLFQ
+1056 PVTKYSLETINRLFSQWI
-1071 QKPTK
+1071 TK

-1092 AGVGANN
+1092 AKVG
-1099 GWNLQLDTDFIVQR
+1099 GDKGLNLQLDTDFIVQR
-1113 YEDNIEVGDYATVW
+1113 YENNTEVGRATVW
-1127 IEGIGEYINS
+1127 VEGIGEYINS

-1160 DGWTDYVELVA
+1160 DGWTDCVELVA
-1171 PVGYTISFYQKEG
+1171 PVGYTISFSQKEG

-1338 CSNGIVIDNTAPKL
+1338 CSDGIVIDNTAPKL

-1399 LVALPG
+1399 LVALLG
-1405 CCTAVPVSGEQAG
+1405 CTAVPVSGEQAG

-1457 EKLAPVLKEAPTLTG
+1457 EKLAPVLKEVPTLTG

-1486 KVCQSDG
+1486 KVCRWDG
-1493 ETILEGTWS
+1493 ETVLEGTWS
-1502 IATANMGLDLVLQA
+1502 LAADNIGLELVPMA

-1522 GVIFTVTSAGG
+1522 GVIFTATSAGG

-1794 ASEIEYGSKGAWITY
+1794 ASEIEYGSKQAWITY

-1829 DLLNFSVW
+1829 DLLNFSVR

-2066 PTVSDDD
+2066 PIVSDGD

-2304 TPAPTAAPTEAPT
+2304 TP
-2317 ATPDPTAAPAET
+2317 
-2329 PEATPDPTAA
+2329 DPTAA

-2379 TKPAVMP
+2379 TKPAVTP

-2425 GTTTVPGEIF
+2425 GTTTVPREIF

-2467 NIDLGVVF
+2467 DIDFGVVF

-2486 VINNVTGERY
+2486 IINNVTGERY

-2506 EFGFK
+2506 EFGFR
-2511 ATLTLNMDKKNAG
+2511 ATLTVNMDKKNAG

-2533 EQSGE
+2533 EQSGK
-2538 LEFICADEI
+2538 LEFICAGEI

-2564 IIIDRQSMEP
+2564 IIVDRQSMEP
-2574 GAVEDPVNPA
+2574 GVVENLVNPA
-2584 AADEVSAT
+2584 SAEEIST
-2592 GSFPLIP
+2592 AGSFHPVRV
-2599 GLLIAL
+2599 LLMTL

-2611 AAGILLVKAGK
+2611 AAGILLVVVRN
-2622 KTEE
+2622 KTEK

>member
-351 GNIGYGTGDNEYDGG
+351 GNIGYGTGDNKYDGG
-366 SIRIGGEAKLDVTGT
+366 SICIGGEAKLDVTGT
-381 ISPKDPEG
+381 ISLKDPMG

-394 QLTVYD
+394 QFTVYD
-400 LKLVGS
+400 LKLVGR

-475 GQPLC
+475 GQPLY

-489 WNRKTKTRKVIALR
+489 WNWKTKTRKVIALS
-503 VRQAGKELGSQEY
+503 VWQAGKELGSQEY

-599 KDIKVYYLVSGSELT
+599 KGIKVYYLVSASELT
-614 DAEVQEKAGAG
+614 DAAVQEKAEAG
-625 ETVSLKLTGGT
+625 ETVSLTLTGGT

>member
-7 KHYHGKQQ
+7 KQHLGKQQ
-15 EMEQQS
+15 KMEKQN
-21 GNGRRRIMPGGLRRV
+21 GNDRKRSVDGLRRV
-36 GRWAAAF
+36 GRWAATF

-57 GMDSVSAAQTIQTQA
+57 GMDRVNAAQTIQTQA
-72 AALELGE
+72 AVLELDK
-79 LPLTADNAQRLD
+79 LPLTTDNAQRLD
-91 FTINAGNVSKYDNA
+91 FTINAGNVSKYNNA

-132 TIRDVSIDRS
+132 TIRDVNIDRN

-154 NGAKLNLTLEGD
+154 NGAKLNLTLEG
-166 NVLKGSIG
+166 NNMLKGSIG

-189 GQSMGT
+189 AQSTGT

-214 TGAYAGKPREVIQ
+214 TGAYQGKPREVIQ

-239 NAEGGTYYYRG
+239 KAEGGTYSYKG

-258 IGGSGYGSEGTII
+258 IGGSGFGSEGTII

-280 GGTGAAGIGGGCA
+280 GGTGAAGIGGGCT

-351 GNIGYGTGDNEYDGG
+351 GNIGYGTGDNKYDGG

-381 ISPKDPEG
+381 ISLKDPVG

-400 LKLVGS
+400 LKLVGR

-489 WNRKTKTRKVIALR
+489 WNWKTKTRKVTALS

-946 VEVVCKLPELN
+946 VEVVCVLPELD
-957 RSAQITIVG
+957 RSAKITIV
-966 RGNGQP
+966 NGGTRQP
-972 MIGDTLEC
+972 MVGDTLQC
-980 TFIEYVSWDEWTE
+980 TFEPYPVGKEWDVIDTH
-993 LGTPTYNWYSVD
+993 TYNWYRVD
-1005 GEDGEDVKLVHTD
+1005 GEEATLVHTG
-1018 SGRANDKYTVT
+1018 SGRWNCTYDVT
-1029 ADDIGKMIYCE
+1029 ADDIGKKLYCE
-1040 VSVENYQKSV
+1040 VVFEKYQSVRTEP
-1050 CTKPKG
+1050 TKT
-1056 PVTKYRLSNITNLFQ
+1056 VTKYRLNAINTLF
-1071 QKPTK
+1071 KNTVTK

-1085 TAEDFAA
+1085 TAKDFAD
-1092 AGVGANN
+1092 AGVGGNN
-1099 GWNLQLDTDFIVQR
+1099 NLNLQLDTDFIVQR
-1113 YEDNIEVGDYATVW
+1113 YEDNTEVGDYATVW

-1160 DGWTDYVELVA
+1160 DGWTDCVELVA
-1171 PVGYTISFYQKEG
+1171 PVGYTISFSQKEG

-1338 CSNGIVIDNTAPKL
+1338 CSDGIVIDNTAPKL

-1363 NDADVEFT
+1363 NDADVEFA

-1405 CCTAVPVSGEQAG
+1405 CTAVPVSGEQAG

-1457 EKLAPVLKEAPTLTG
+1457 EKLAPVLKEVPTLTG

-1522 GVIFTVTSAGG
+1522 GVIFTATSAGG

-1611 IITGQGNYQ
+1611 IITGQGNYE

-2066 PTVSDDD
+2066 PTVSDGD

-2269 PTEAP
+2269 PT
-2274 TATPAPT
+2274 
-2281 AAPTEAP
+2281 
-2288 TATPDPTAAP
+2288 
-2298 AETPEA
+2298 
-2304 TPAPTAAPTEAPT
+2304 AAPTEAPT

-2354 TTAPAAKATE
+2354 TTAPAAKATA
-2364 APAAKPATTPVPVPA
+2364 APAAKPAATPIPVPA
-2379 TKPAVMP
+2379 TKPAVTP
-2386 VPDMEMPYLKK
+2386 EPDVEMPYLKN

-2412 NTQDN
+2412 NALDSD
-2417 GVIDVEMN
+2417 VIDVEMN
-2425 GTTTVPGEIF
+2425 GTTTVPGDIF
-2435 DTIKDRDVTVVFH
+2435 DTIKGRDVTVVFH

>member
-1 MKNQTV
+1 MKNQMV
-7 KHYHGKQQ
+7 KQQ
-15 EMEQQS
+15 EMENGNS
-21 GNGRRRIMPGGLRRV
+21 GKRSVDGLRRA

-52 SFGTP
+52 SFGAP

-72 AALELGE
+72 AALELSK

-105 VLTGSFSDEDGN
+105 VLTGSFSDEEGN

-132 TIRDVSIDRS
+132 TIRDVNIDRN

-166 NVLKGSIG
+166 NALKGSIG

-189 GQSMGT
+189 AQSTGT
-195 LTAVGGSYYGGA
+195 LKAVGGSYYGGA

-239 NAEGGTYYYRG
+239 NAEGGTYSYRG
-250 VLESSGAG
+250 VLETSGAG

-271 IRGGVVNAV
+271 ISGGVVNAV

-305 VTASAVGDKTDSKI
+305 VTATAVGDKTNSTI

-325 SGYNGNFQEAMPCG
+325 SGYNGNSKEALPCG

-351 GNIGYGTGDNEYDGG
+351 GNIGYGTGDNEYNGG

-400 LKLVGS
+400 VRLVGS

-489 WNRKTKTRKVIALR
+489 WNWKTKTRKVTALS

-541 QYDITAAIKDV
+541 QYDITAAIEDV

-599 KDIKVYYLVSGSELT
+599 KGIKVYYLVSGSELT

-625 ETVSLKLTGGT
+625 ETVSLTLTGGT

-663 AVYRQSFHSGKMAA
+663 AVYRQSFHSGKIAA

-714 LQENMTHSGTLTVNG
+714 IQEDMVHSGTLIVKE

-737 GKQLTAEDRTTLLQ
+737 GKKLTEEDGTTLLQ

-760 DSVGTG
+760 DSDSEGTG
-766 SMVGGKRVG
+766 GMVGGKRVG
-775 TTVANMIVANGGTL
+775 STVANMIVANGGIL
-789 TIQNGNYWVNAKGS
+789 TIQNGNYWVNGTANVN
-803 GADADKGAVIYTDE
+803 DKGAVIYTAE

-843 QSGILEVEGGTF
+843 KSGTLEVEGGTF
-855 VDVWNYAIKNTD
+855 VEVWNYAIKDTE

-877 NLILSHDNAKLRG
+877 NLILSQDNAKLRG
-890 GSFSSIYVADD
+890 GSFATLRVAD
-901 EGEIASNGD
+901 EAGNIASDGD
-910 CTKLLDGTYGE
+910 CSQLLDGTYGE
-921 KYQYK
+921 KYQYQ

-946 VEVVCKLPELN
+946 VEVICVLPELD
-957 RSAQITIVG
+957 RSAKITIV
-966 RGNGQP
+966 NGGTRQP
-972 MIGDTLEC
+972 MVGDTLQC
-980 TFIEYVSWDEWTE
+980 TFEPYPVGTQWDAI
-993 LGTPTYNWYSVD
+993 GTPTYNWYRVD
-1005 GEDGEDVKLVHTD
+1005 GEETTLVYTG
-1018 SGRANDKYTVT
+1018 SGRWNYTYTVT
-1029 ADDIGKMIYCE
+1029 ADDIGTRLYCE
-1040 VSVENYQKSV
+1040 VVLDKYQSVR
-1050 CTKPKG
+1050 TKPTET
-1056 PVTKYRLSNITNLFQ
+1056 VTKYRLNAITNLFQ
-1071 QKPTK
+1071 QKLTK

-1137 TRGTFYI
+1137 TRGTFCI
-1144 QYKTMDVTP
+1144 KYKPMDVTP

-1160 DGWTDYVELVA
+1160 DDWTNCAELVA
-1171 PVGYTISFYQKEG
+1171 PEGYTISLSQKDG
-1184 YAGSIFYDTESD
+1184 YADRVFYDMESD

-1201 LTYYLKENAT
+1201 PNYYLRETAT
-1211 GYISDAM
+1211 GYISDVM
-1218 QLNDTV
+1218 QLDAAI
-1224 KVDTTAPGFTG
+1224 KVDATAPDFTG
-1235 EADGISFGLNNWK
+1235 AADGISFGLSNWK
-1248 ESEKELTFDIRTH
+1248 ESEKEITFEIRAQ
-1261 SAPMAVHATDA
+1261 SAPLAICATDA
-1272 LSGIQTYYYYAD
+1272 LSGIQTYYYYVD
-1284 RVQDTANYKVLTDY
+1284 RVQDTANYQVLTDY
-1298 QLLGR
+1298 QLLKR

-1310 GKFTLDEDGSYVVY
+1310 GRFTLDGEEGSYVVY

-1338 CSNGIVIDNTAPKL
+1338 CSDGIVIDNTAPTL
-1352 TADVPAESIEA
+1352 TAAVPAESIEA
-1363 NDADVEFT
+1363 NDADMEFT
-1371 LDEAGT
+1371 VDEEGT
-1377 VYYYYCDSNSSL
+1377 LYYYYCDSNSSL
-1389 GLNATPSFDE
+1389 GLEATLSSEE
-1399 LVALPG
+1399 LKALSG
-1405 CCTAVPVSGEQAG
+1405 CTAVSVSEEHTG
-1418 QLQNI
+1418 QVQSI
-1423 HLSDLDYNTEYAV
+1423 HLTDLDCNTEYAV
-1436 YLVAEDILENVG
+1436 YLVAEDSAGNAG
-1448 KVQRLRFKT
+1448 RVQRLCFRTK
-1457 EKLAPVLKEAPTLTG
+1457 KLPPVLEEAPTLNG
-1472 EYGTKAKDLQPTGG
+1472 EYGTRVGDLQPTGG
-1486 KVCQSDG
+1486 KVCQLDG
-1493 ETILEGTWS
+1493 ETVLEGTWS
-1502 IATANMGLDLVLQA
+1502 LAAGNTGLELVPEA
-1516 GEEKNY
+1516 GEERTY
-1522 GVIFTVTSAGG
+1522 RVIFTVTSADG
-1533 LNDTY
+1533 LNDIY
-1538 EDLECDAKVVITP
+1538 EDVECDAEVVITP
-1551 RDIASFTVED
+1551 KDIASFTVED
-1561 IADCEYNDTEQKP
+1561 IADSEYNDAEQTP
-1574 EPVVKWTDSYNTE
+1574 EPVVKWTDSYNVE
-1587 RTLTNGMDYQVSYRD
+1587 RTLINGTDYQVSYRD

-1611 IITGQGNYQ
+1611 VITGQGNYQ
-1620 GTLEKEFRI
+1620 GALEKEFQI
-1629 TQAKNEFT
+1629 TQARNEFT
-1637 STLTC
+1637 SKLTC
-1642 DSYTYDKEAVPAPNV
+1642 DSYTYDKDALPAPNV

-1662 TVIYEYAKVPDNGNP
+1662 TVIYEYAKIADDGAP
-1677 PEDGA
+1677 PEDDD

-1698 YVPETEDYAGMCSG
+1698 FVPETADYQGMLSDS
-1712 GVPFTIRKAKYRNGM
+1712 VRFTIRKAQYRNGR
-1727 QYGEYV
+1727 QFGEYV

-1739 GETVTVPGD
+1739 GETVTVPRE

-1763 SVKVSDNSN
+1763 SVKVDDTYN
-1772 ILEGSAAV
+1772 ILDGTAKV

-1786 SYRLRQVA
+1786 SYRLRQVT
-1794 ASEIEYGSKGAWITY
+1794 ASELEYGSKQAWITY
-1809 QIFTENYE
+1809 QIFTENYD
-1817 IDGDSGWRIEVV
+1817 ILGDSGWRIEVV
-1829 DLLNFSVW
+1829 DLLNFVAR

-1855 ALNLKSEGSL
+1855 ALNLKSEGSV

-1870 MNEVEGSFE
+1870 ANEVEGSFE

-1889 GTASATYYFRH
+1889 GTTSAVYTFRH

-1916 VVPAEPEVT
+1916 VVPAEPKAT
-1925 APVLSEGVTITYDR
+1925 APTPGAGVTITYDPA
-1939 TKTLGELAPMDGYVT
+1939 KTLGELAPMNGYVP
-1954 ASATGGIWTGGS
+1954 AEGENATGGIWTGG
-1966 AAWTVGDNRV
+1966 AVTWTVGDNVV
-1976 TVDGSWSWQNPD
+1976 TVDGSWSWENPD
-1988 VVPTVDNNG
+1988 TIPTVENDG
-1997 YVAVFTPTDTN
+1997 YVAVFTPTDSVN
-2008 YKQTTA
+2008 YKPTKA
-2014 VVTLSVE
+2014 VVTLSLE
-2021 KATPDIT
+2021 KATPKIT
-2028 EKPTASAITYGQT
+2028 EKPTAAAITYGQT
-2041 LAESTLSGGAGNVAG
+2041 LEESLLSGGAGNVAG
-2056 TFAWKDGDVK
+2056 TFEWKDKTVR
-2066 PTVSDDD
+2066 PSVSDSE
-2073 ATPYEVVFT
+2073 ATSYEVVFT
-2082 SEDSNWGTAETTVT
+2082 SADSNWGTTEITVT
-2096 LKVHKAPR
+2096 IKVNKAPCA
-2104 PSNMP
+2104 PDVP
-2109 QTKMEPAH
+2109 QTAMTPVH
-2117 SVKTVGEVEL
+2117 SVKTVGEVAL
-2127 PQGWCW
+2127 PQGWSW
-2133 EETDALQ
+2133 EEADAA
-2140 ELADETAVTA
+2140 LALIDETAVTA
-2150 TAVYNG
+2150 TAVYVG
-2156 SDKGNYETESAE
+2156 SDKGNYEIESVE
-2168 IVLIR
+2168 ITLTR
-2173 SKCEHAST
+2173 CKCEHAQT
-2181 TVNGRKDAT
+2181 TLRGALNET
-2190 CQAEGY
+2190 CKAEGY
-2196 TGDTVCTECGV
+2196 TGDTVCVECGAILE
-2207 TLLVGTVIPKTAHSY
+2207 TGRIIPKKAHSY
-2222 TGAVTKAATTEE
+2222 TSAVTKPATTEE
-2234 EGVMTYSCSACGH
+2234 EGILTYTCGECGY
-2247 SYTEAIPKLTPTPK
+2247 SYTEPIAKLTPTP
-2261 PEEDKTPA
+2261 TPA
-2269 PTEAP
+2269 PTATPTPAPTATPTPAPTATPTPAPTATPTPAQTATPTPAPTATPTPAPTATPTPAPTATPTPAPTATPTPAPTATPMPAPTATPTPAPTATPMPAP

-2281 AAPTEAP
+2281 AEP
-2288 TATPDPTAAP
+2288 TATPAS
-2298 AETPEA
+2298 ET
-2304 TPAPTAAPTEAPT
+2304 
-2317 ATPDPTAAPAET
+2317 
-2329 PEATPDPTAA
+2329 
-2339 PTEAPTATSAPATAP
+2339 
-2354 TTAPAAKATE
+2354 TT
-2364 APAAKPATTPVPVPA
+2364 
-2379 TKPAVMP
+2379 
-2386 VPDMEMPYLKK
+2386 DMGTPYLRR
-2397 DTGKNSWELIGEQLE
+2397 DTEKNGWELIQEQLE
-2412 NTQDN
+2412 NIQDRD
-2417 GVIDVEMN
+2417 VIEVEMN
-2425 GTTTVPGEIF
+2425 GTTTVPGDIF
-2435 DTIKDRDVTVVFH
+2435 ATIRGRNVTVVFH
-2448 MGDGITWT
+2448 MGDGITWK
-2456 VNGRDVTAAGK
+2456 VNGKDVTSTEVK
-2467 NIDLGVVF
+2467 DIDFGVVL
-2475 GEEAGKTIPVE
+2475 GGEAGKTIPVE
-2486 VINNVTGERY
+2486 IINNVTGERY
-2496 SVNLTLAYDG
+2496 FVNMTLAYDG

-2511 ATLTLNMDKKNAG
+2511 AVLTVNVDKKNAG

-2533 EQSGE
+2533 EQSGG
-2538 LEFICADEI
+2538 LEFVCAGEI
-2547 DSQGEV
+2547 DSKGEV
-2553 GLTFTHASDYT
+2553 ELTFTHASDYT
-2564 IIIDRQSMEP
+2564 IILDKQSMEA
-2574 GAVEDPVNPA
+2574 GAVEDPMNPVTA
-2584 AADEVSAT
+2584 EEVSAA
-2592 GSFPLIP
+2592 GSFNPIWV
-2599 GLLIAL
+2599 LLIAL
-2605 AVIILG
+2605 AVIVLG
-2611 AAGILLVKAGK
+2611 VGGFLFVRVRRE
-2622 KTEE
+2622 TEE